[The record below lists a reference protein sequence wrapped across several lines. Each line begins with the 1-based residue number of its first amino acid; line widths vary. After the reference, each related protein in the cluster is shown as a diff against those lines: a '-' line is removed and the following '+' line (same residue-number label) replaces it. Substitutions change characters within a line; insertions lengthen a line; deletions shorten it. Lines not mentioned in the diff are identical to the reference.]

1 MTLKRKNI
9 YLALFASIIGV
20 GAVFVWFFVNGVTE
34 ESDDGRT
41 SIILNEDE
49 KDYVLLE
56 MRGLLEAVH
65 TITVGLA
72 DNEMEDISSAAKKLG
87 TGHTGK
93 EPVSLITKLPLE
105 FKMLGMATHGIFDE
119 IALEAEGL
127 GDPAI
132 ILDKLSDVLNN
143 CTTCHAAYR
152 FDVSR

>member
-9 YLALFASIIGV
+9 YLALFAPIIGV

-65 TITVGLA
+65 AITVGLA
-72 DNEMEDISSAAKKLG
+72 DNEMGDISSAAKNVG
-87 TGHTGK
+87 TGHMNRPQFAGGSKVSMDGAYGK
-93 EPVSLITKLPLE
+93 K
-105 FKMLGMATHGIFDE
+105 
-119 IALEAEGL
+119 
-127 GDPAI
+127 
-132 ILDKLSDVLNN
+132 
-143 CTTCHAAYR
+143 
-152 FDVSR
+152 

>member
-1 MTLKRKNI
+1 
-9 YLALFASIIGV
+9 
-20 GAVFVWFFVNGVTE
+20 
-34 ESDDGRT
+34 
-41 SIILNEDE
+41 
-49 KDYVLLE
+49 
-56 MRGLLEAVH
+56 
-65 TITVGLA
+65 
-72 DNEMEDISSAAKKLG
+72 
-87 TGHTGK
+87 
-93 EPVSLITKLPLE
+93 VSLITKLPLE